1 MLPYDQ
7 ISPERCAIGDATCR
21 LGDDGH
27 NDVLAAALGRRS
39 PGRGAVL

>member
-7 ISPERCAIGDATCR
+7 SSPERCTIGDATGR

-27 NDVLAAALGRRS
+27 NGVLAVALGRRS
-39 PGRGAVL
+39 PGRGAVM